1 MPFSVKQYTSH
12 VDVLIIGG
20 GPAGAALALSLQ
32 DSGRKVMVLEAQHD
46 FSRPADPRAL
56 ALSYGARILLQ
67 RLGVWDSIAG
77 ATPIETIH
85 ISQRGGFG
93 RAVLTAAA
101 SGVDALGYVVNYSAL
116 SQALHQAL
124 SQANPLYLTGAVVSG
139 VKSTPGFGVAEFEQG
154 GQRHEVTASLL
165 VLADGGRSLAQ
176 VGGVERHVVDY
187 QQTAVICHVSAER
200 PRRHVAFERFTPFGP
215 MALLPSGAGYDLV
228 WTARPDEAETLLQL
242 DDSAFLDKLHERFG
256 DRLGAFTSVGKR
268 SSFPLSLKYA
278 RPVTAQR
285 MALIGNAAQT
295 MHPVAG
301 QGFNLGLRDAWE
313 LGEEIIN
320 TPPAEIGNPAM
331 LQRYRDGRRS
341 DTGGSILFTD
351 LLVRLFS
358 NDYAGLGLGRGLAL
372 AALDLLPGAKRLVA
386 RKMIFG
392 AKG

>member
-1 MPFSVKQYTSH
+1 MISH
-12 VDVLIIGG
+12 VDVLIVGG
-20 GPAGAALALSLQ
+20 GPAGSALALALK
-32 DSGRKVMVLEAQHD
+32 DSGLTVMVLEANSD

-56 ALSYGARILLQ
+56 ALSHGAKILLQ
-67 RLGVWDSIAG
+67 RLGAWSAIDL

-85 ISQRGGFG
+85 VSQRGGFG
-93 RAVLTAAA
+93 RAVLTAAE

-116 SQALHQAL
+116 NLALHQAL
-124 SQANPLYLTGAVVSG
+124 LKANPLYLTGARVNSIQT
-139 VKSTPGFGVAEFEQG
+139 SPGFGVAEFTHG
-154 GQRHEVTASLL
+154 GQQHEVTASLL

-176 VGGVERHVVDY
+176 VPGVARHVVDY
-187 QQTAVICHVSAER
+187 HQTAIICHVVVAQ
-200 PRRHVAFERFTPFGP
+200 PQLHVAYERFTPYGP
-215 MALLPSGAGYDLV
+215 MALLPSGEGYDLV
-228 WTARPDEAETLLQL
+228 WTARPEEAEMLLGLDEAVFLQL
-242 DDSAFLDKLHERFG
+242 AHERFG
-256 DRLGAFTSVGKR
+256 DRLGDFTHAGKR
-268 SSFPLSLKYA
+268 SSFPLCLKYA
-278 RPVTAQR
+278 RPVAAQR

-320 TPPAEIGNPAM
+320 VPRAEIGNPAM
-331 LQRYRDGRRS
+331 LTRYRNGRGP

-358 NDYAGLGLGRGLAL
+358 NDYHGVNLARGLAL
-372 AALDLLPGAKRLVA
+372 AALDLLPAAKRLVA